1 MKLYFT
7 PYTQIN
13 LKCIIYL
20 NIKYDT
26 YIWVAKKL
34 VWVFHTR
41 KSFLANSVLPI
52 LPARTSP
59 HSPGPVLADGS
70 LGQAQLCHLPQ
81 MLQFVLLTLMF
92 RDRH

>member
-26 YIWVAKKL
+26 YIWVAKKV
-34 VWVFHTR
+34 VWVFPYS
-41 KSFLANSVLPI
+41 KELF
-52 LPARTSP
+52 
-59 HSPGPVLADGS
+59 
-70 LGQAQLCHLPQ
+70 GQLNIYLSTGIQNI
-81 MLQFVLLTLMF
+81 
-92 RDRH
+92 